1 VTVSSSTLLS
11 ANTQSVHGLDDDK
24 PTIEELAVR
33 VLPVD
38 VNAGKKD
45 CVLEGCCIVFVLS
58 CGGSGEGTR

>member
-1 VTVSSSTLLS
+1 
-11 ANTQSVHGLDDDK
+11 VHGLDDDK